1 MAPGDNDVPQ
11 RLKDLSSRVRAARAE
26 AGLDP
31 EPRPARVAMS
41 DRMGLGFRIAIE
53 LVVCTGVGAGMG
65 YGIDTWLGSRP
76 FGMVVGL
83 GLGFAAGV
91 MTIYRVVKGLDE
103 AVGLGRASRER
114 DEAGNPPTKD

>member
-1 MAPGDNDVPQ
+1 MAPSDNDVSQ

-26 AGLDP
+26 AGMEP
-31 EPRPARVAMS
+31 APRPARVAMS

-53 LVVCTGVGAGMG
+53 LVVCTVVGAGMG
-65 YGIDTWLGSRP
+65 YGIDAWLGSRP
-76 FGMVVGL
+76 FGMVIGL
-83 GLGFAAGV
+83 GFGFAAGV

-114 DEAGNPPTKD
+114 DAKTTPPTED

>member
-1 MAPGDNDVPQ
+1 MAPGDNDVSQ

-26 AGLDP
+26 AGTDP
-31 EPRPARVAMS
+31 ASRPARVAMS
-41 DRMGLGFRIAIE
+41 DRMGLGFRIVIE
-53 LVVCTGVGAGMG
+53 LVVCTMVGAGMG

-83 GLGFAAGV
+83 GFGFAAGV

-114 DEAGNPPTKD
+114 DEAGDPPTKD